1 MWSDTF
7 LLYER
12 AHLLRLLLWGATSA
26 VCGLVLIGVTRRTRL
41 RSSLL
46 FHFGLQTA
54 AWGLIDLVLAGN
66 AWWALALRDLRSA
79 TQLDRFLWLNVGLD
93 VGYVA
98 VGVTLALTGWKLARK
113 LGLVGAGLGVVV
125 QGLALLVLDAYLIG
139 VLGRIAAG

>member
-12 AHLLRLLLWGATSA
+12 AHLQRLLLWGATSA
-26 VCGLVLIGVTRRTRL
+26 ICGLVLVAVTRRTRL

-66 AWWALALRDLRSA
+66 AWWALALRDLQSA
-79 TQLDRFLWLNVGLD
+79 TQLDRFLWLNIGLD
-93 VGYVA
+93 VGYIA
-98 VGVTLALTGWKLARK
+98 TGATLAVTAWL
-113 LGLVGAGLGVVV
+113 LGRRAGGVGAGIAILTQGV
-125 QGLALLVLDAYLIG
+125 GLLLLDVRFLSLIDRF
-139 VLGRIAAG
+139 V

>member
-12 AHLLRLLLWGATSA
+12 AHLQRLLLWGATSA
-26 VCGLVLIGVTRRTRL
+26 VCGLVLLTVTRRTRL

-66 AWWALALRDLRSA
+66 AWWALALRDLQSA
-79 TQLDRFLWLNVGLD
+79 AQLDRFLWLNVGLD
-93 VGYVA
+93 VGYIA
-98 VGVTLALTGWKLARK
+98 TGATLAVASWL
-113 LGLVGAGLGVVV
+113 LGKRAGGVGAGIAILTQGV
-125 QGLALLVLDAYLIG
+125 GLLLLDVRFLSLIDRF
-139 VLGRIAAG
+139 V

>member
-12 AHLLRLLLWGATSA
+12 AHLQRLLLWGATSA
-26 VCGLVLIGVTRRTRL
+26 VCGLVLLAITRRTRL

-66 AWWALALRDLRSA
+66 AWWALALRDLQSA

-93 VGYVA
+93 VGYIA
-98 VGVTLALTGWKLARK
+98 TGATLAVTAWL
-113 LGLVGAGLGVVV
+113 LGRRAGGIGAGIAILTQGV
-125 QGLALLVLDAYLIG
+125 GLLLLDVRFLSLIDRF
-139 VLGRIAAG
+139 V

>member
-26 VCGLVLIGVTRRTRL
+26 VCGLVLIAVTRRTRL

-66 AWWALALRDLRSA
+66 AWWALGLRDLRSA
-79 TQLDRFLWLNVGLD
+79 TQLGRFLWLNVGLD
-93 VGYVA
+93 VGYIA
-98 VGVTLALTGWKLARK
+98 TGATLAVAAWL
-113 LGLVGAGLGVVV
+113 LGRRVGGIGAGIAILIQGV
-125 QGLALLVLDAYLIG
+125 GLLLLDVRFLSLIDRF
-139 VLGRIAAG
+139 V

>member
-12 AHLLRLLLWGATSA
+12 AHLQRLLLWGATSA
-26 VCGLVLIGVTRRTRL
+26 VCGLVLLAVTRRTRL

-66 AWWALALRDLRSA
+66 AWWALALRDLQSA
-79 TQLDRFLWLNVGLD
+79 TQLDRFLWLNVGFD
-93 VGYVA
+93 VGYIA
-98 VGVTLALTGWKLARK
+98 TGATLAVSAWL
-113 LGLVGAGLGVVV
+113 LGRRAGGIGAGIAILIQGV
-125 QGLALLVLDAYLIG
+125 GLLILDVRFLSLIDRF
-139 VLGRIAAG
+139 V

>member
-12 AHLLRLLLWGATSA
+12 AHLQRLLLWGATSA
-26 VCGLVLIGVTRRTRL
+26 VCGLVLLAITRRTRL

-66 AWWALALRDLRSA
+66 AWWALALRDLQSA

-93 VGYVA
+93 VGYIA
-98 VGVTLALTGWKLARK
+98 TGATLAVSAWL
-113 LGLVGAGLGVVV
+113 LGRRAGGIGAGIAILIQGV
-125 QGLALLVLDAYLIG
+125 GLLILDVRFLSLIDRF
-139 VLGRIAAG
+139 V

>member
-12 AHLLRLLLWGATSA
+12 AHLQRLLLWGVTSA
-26 VCGLVLIGVTRRTRL
+26 VCGLVLLAVARRTRL

-66 AWWALALRDLRSA
+66 AWWALALRDLQSA

-93 VGYVA
+93 VGYIA
-98 VGVTLALTGWKLARK
+98 TGATLAVAAWL
-113 LGLVGAGLGVVV
+113 LGRRAGGVGAGIGILTQGV
-125 QGLALLVLDAYLIG
+125 GLLLLDVRFLSLIDQF
-139 VLGRIAAG
+139 V

>member
-12 AHLLRLLLWGATSA
+12 AHLQRLLLWGATSA
-26 VCGLVLIGVTRRTRL
+26 VCGLVLLAITRRTRL

-66 AWWALALRDLRSA
+66 AWWALALRDLQSA
-79 TQLDRFLWLNVGLD
+79 TLLDRFVWMTGGLD
-93 VGYVA
+93 VGYIA
-98 VGVTLALTGWKLARK
+98 TGATLAVTAWL
-113 LGLVGAGLGVVV
+113 LGRRAGGIGAGIAILTQGV
-125 QGLALLVLDAYLIG
+125 GLLLLDVRFLSLIDRF
-139 VLGRIAAG
+139 V

>member
-12 AHLLRLLLWGATSA
+12 AHLQRLLLWGATSA
-26 VCGLVLIGVTRRTRL
+26 VCGLVLLAVTRRTRL

-66 AWWALALRDLRSA
+66 AWWALALRDLQSA

-93 VGYVA
+93 VGYIA
-98 VGVTLALTGWKLARK
+98 TGATLAVSAWL
-113 LGLVGAGLGVVV
+113 LGRRAGGIGAGIAILIQGV
-125 QGLALLVLDAYLIG
+125 GLLILDVRFLSLIDRF
-139 VLGRIAAG
+139 V

>member
-12 AHLLRLLLWGATSA
+12 AHLQRLLLWGATSA
-26 VCGLVLIGVTRRTRL
+26 VCGLVLLAVTRRTRL

-66 AWWALALRDLRSA
+66 AWWALALRDLQSA

-93 VGYVA
+93 VGYIATGATLTVA
-98 VGVTLALTGWKLARK
+98 AWL
-113 LGLVGAGLGVVV
+113 LGKRAGGIGAGIAILT
-125 QGLALLVLDAYLIG
+125 QGIGLLLLDVRFLSLIDRF
-139 VLGRIAAG
+139 V

>member
-12 AHLLRLLLWGATSA
+12 AHLQRLLLWGATSA
-26 VCGLVLIGVTRRTRL
+26 VCGLVLLAITRRTRL

-66 AWWALALRDLRSA
+66 AWWALALRDLQSA

-93 VGYVA
+93 VGYIA
-98 VGVTLALTGWKLARK
+98 TGATLAVTAWL
-113 LGLVGAGLGVVV
+113 LGRRAGGIGAGIAILTQGVGLLLLDVRF
-125 QGLALLVLDAYLIG
+125 LALIDRFV
-139 VLGRIAAG
+139 

>member
-12 AHLLRLLLWGATSA
+12 AHLQRLLLWGATSA
-26 VCGLVLIGVTRRTRL
+26 VCGLVLLAVTRRTRL

-66 AWWALALRDLRSA
+66 AWWALALRDLQSA

-93 VGYVA
+93 VGYIA
-98 VGVTLALTGWKLARK
+98 TGAMLAATALL
-113 LGLVGAGLGVVV
+113 LGKRAGGIGAGIAILTQGV
-125 QGLALLVLDAYLIG
+125 GLLLLDVRFLSLIDRF
-139 VLGRIAAG
+139 V

>member
-12 AHLLRLLLWGATSA
+12 AHLQRLLLWGATSA
-26 VCGLVLIGVTRRTRL
+26 VCGLVLLAITRRTRL

-66 AWWALALRDLRSA
+66 AWWALALRDLQSA
-79 TQLDRFLWLNVGLD
+79 MQLDRFLWLNVGLD
-93 VGYVA
+93 VGYIA
-98 VGVTLALTGWKLARK
+98 TGATLAVTAWL
-113 LGLVGAGLGVVV
+113 LGRRAGGIGAGIAILTQGV
-125 QGLALLVLDAYLIG
+125 GLLLLDVRFLSLIDRF
-139 VLGRIAAG
+139 V